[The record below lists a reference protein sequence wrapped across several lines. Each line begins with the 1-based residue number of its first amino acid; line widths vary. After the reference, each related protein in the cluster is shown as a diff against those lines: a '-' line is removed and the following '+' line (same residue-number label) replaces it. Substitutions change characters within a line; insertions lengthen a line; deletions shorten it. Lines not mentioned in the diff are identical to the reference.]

1 MIFVNNWP
9 FFYLFLLGIIGEE
22 NVFYDK
28 LNKEIAFLG
37 YKNEKFKT
45 SRNWDFPKR
54 VIRLCQKLAI
64 FPLFS
69 LGNIG
74 HENVFYDILNRK
86 NVFLGYKN
94 KKLKKLKNL
103 DFSKGVSPW
112 FWSKISQVSC
122 FF

>member
-1 MIFVNNWP
+1 MIFVNNWS

-22 NVFYDK
+22 NMFYDN

-37 YKNEKFKT
+37 YKNEKLKT

-54 VIRLCQKLAI
+54 VSRLCQKLAI

-69 LGNIG
+69 SGNIG

-94 KKLKKLKNL
+94 KKLKNL

-112 FWSKISQVSC
+112 FWSKISQVS
-122 FF
+122 FFF